1 LGVFSRMGKTVQCFG
16 VGRVEIEP
24 VSAWTTARVSERL
37 RRGLQILLPGFKSQ
51 SVLFSK
57 KYCFDFVLTRSLDSE
72 RQIGLSYHI
81 DIV

>member
-1 LGVFSRMGKTVQCFG
+1 
-16 VGRVEIEP
+16 
-24 VSAWTTARVSERL
+24 
-37 RRGLQILLPGFKSQ
+37 
-51 SVLFSK
+51 VLFSK